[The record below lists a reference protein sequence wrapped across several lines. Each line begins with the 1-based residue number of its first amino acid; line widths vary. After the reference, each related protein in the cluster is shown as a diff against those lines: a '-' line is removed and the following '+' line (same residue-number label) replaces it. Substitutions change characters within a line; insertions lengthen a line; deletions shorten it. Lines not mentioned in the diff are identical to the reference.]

1 MSEKFIKDCDDFK
14 KKVDT
19 FTKQVEKLKDKLTKT
34 TADLNDHAFKIA
46 KIKEELSQ
54 YKSTSDSEDNKPSKK
69 NINFFDDAY
78 DTDTEKE
85 SNI

>member
-19 FTKQVEKLKDKLTKT
+19 FTKQVEKLKVKFTKT

-54 YKSTSDSEDNKPSKK
+54 YKENLKEFGLRIQKK
-69 NINFFDDAY
+69 
-78 DTDTEKE
+78 K
-85 SNI
+85 